1 MLDNVPSE
9 ISETLLEGDDLK
21 DLLDNG
27 AAGRVSAGLDRRLP
41 RMFGGIV
48 ARVQALKSD
57 LKGRGSCEESQAFRG
72 AEVAPC
78 VAWRSK

>member
-1 MLDNVPSE
+1 VGAAHTSWITTVNFEESGECLLDNVPSE
-9 ISETLLEGDDLK
+9 ISETLLGSDLK

-48 ARVQALKSD
+48 ACL
-57 LKGRGSCEESQAFRG
+57 FG
-72 AEVAPC
+72 AA
-78 VAWRSK
+78 

>member
-1 MLDNVPSE
+1 MGAAHTSWITTFNFEESGECLLDNVPSE
-9 ISETLLEGDDLK
+9 ISETVLEGDDLK

-48 ARVQALKSD
+48 ACL
-57 LKGRGSCEESQAFRG
+57 FG
-72 AEVAPC
+72 AA
-78 VAWRSK
+78 